1 MRFCRLPPALAA
13 LLLSTA
19 LLPPTA
25 WFLWGSS
32 GPLFGQIP
40 MLPGGRSEAPGP
52 QIPAPAYAPPP
63 ASNTPPAY
71 AAPAY
76 APPPSRSY
84 AETPS
89 YAPPSRSTAPETLP
103 AGGAGPVSPGGAGPV
118 APVGHNG
125 PAYDSAASSGGNPVL
140 RHCVV
145 KLIDEVVVS
154 VEEPGLIAALE
165 IREGMTV
172 EAGLKMG
179 RVNDGQARMA
189 KLVAEAEFKIAQ
201 EKATNDIEV
210 RFAESAAKVAEY
222 EYRASLEA
230 NRRAPNAISSVK
242 LQELALSYE
251 KAQRQIEQS
260 QHNQSIFR
268 EEAEAK
274 RVAVQAA
281 EDDIRRRQIVAPIN
295 GEVVEVPV
303 HLGEWI
309 KPGDGVCKIIRLDQL
324 AVEGFLR
331 AADFEPGE
339 LVGRPVVVEATL
351 AHGRRAQFAG
361 KLTFVH
367 PEIDARGQFR
377 IKAEVANSLENG
389 QFLLRPGH
397 DVDMTIRV
405 DAAPQPAGPL
415 ANPPATTFPR

>member
-1 MRFCRLPPALAA
+1 MRFCRLPNLATR
-13 LLLSTA
+13 LLLTGSFVLA
-19 LLPPTA
+19 LFSAAPVE
-25 WFLWGSS
+25 SVH
-32 GPLFGQIP
+32 GQIP
-40 MLPGGRSEAPGP
+40 MLPGGRDEAPGP
-52 QIPAPAYAPPP
+52 QIPNSAYAPP
-63 ASNTPPAY
+63 AYTPP
-71 AAPAY
+71 PAY
-76 APPPSRSY
+76 APPPSRSF
-84 AETPS
+84 AETPA
-89 YAPPSRSTAPETLP
+89 YAPPSRSAAPETPPSTRAEL
-103 AGGAGPVSPGGAGPV
+103 V

-125 PAYDSAASSGGNPVL
+125 PVYEGSAQGGAGHASAGSPGTNPVL
-140 RHCVV
+140 QHCVV
-145 KLIDEVVVS
+145 KLIDQVVVS

-189 KLVAEAEFKIAQ
+189 KLVAQAEFKIA
-201 EKATNDIEV
+201 ENKATNDIEV
-210 RFAESAAKVAEY
+210 RYAESAAKVAEY
-222 EYRASLEA
+222 EYRASLQA
-230 NRRAPNAISSVK
+230 NQRAPNSISAVK

-251 KAQRQIEQS
+251 KAQRQIEQA
-260 QHNQSIFR
+260 QHNMAIFR

-274 RVAVQAA
+274 RVAVEAA

-331 AADFEPGE
+331 AADYAAGD

-361 KLTFVH
+361 KIAFVH

-377 IKAEVANSLENG
+377 VKAEVANSVENG
-389 QFLLRPGH
+389 QFVLRPGQ

-405 DAAPQPAGPL
+405 DAEPVGPL
-415 ANPPATTFPR
+415 ANPPGTAFPR